1 MVKARKE
8 WPADADLAE
17 TLGQLSYHRKDYR
30 YAVDLL
36 QEAAKTK
43 ASGPQAWFTLGRSQL
58 ALGQKD
64 AARDSLTQAVA
75 AGLTGDD
82 AAEATTVLKDLK

>member
-58 ALGQKD
+58 ALGQKE